1 MDPLDEFM
9 KSGLVEIDSSTGC
22 FIWNKTKFANGYGRY
37 KYDKR
42 AHRTAWEI
50 VNGPI
55 PKGLLVLHH
64 CDVRACVN
72 PEHLFIGTQLDNMRD
87 MISKGR
93 KVVLK
98 GKESYFASEEYKEK
112 VSGKNHWT
120 TRQPERIAKGDRHW
134 SKLHKEKF
142 SEMSKNGKYQ
152 KINTEMKGNSDV

>member
-1 MDPLDEFM
+1 VNSLDEFM
-9 KSGLVEIDSSTGC
+9 KSGLVEIDDSTGC
-22 FIWNKTKFANGYGRY
+22 FIWNKTKFGNGYGRY
-37 KYDKR
+37 KYNKR
-42 AHRTAWEI
+42 AHRVAWEI

-55 PKGLLVLHH
+55 PNGLLVLHH

-98 GKESYFASEEYKEK
+98 GKESYFASEEYREK
-112 VSGKNHWT
+112 VSGENHWT

-134 SKLHKEKF
+134 SRLHKEKF